1 MRVRQEV
8 EPTSLSEP
16 DRENLEFLNHPEIPS
31 LQAKQK
37 QMEGGRAALILAS

>member
-1 MRVRQEV
+1 MHA
-8 EPTSLSEP
+8 SAHHAHP
-16 DRENLEFLNHPEIPS
+16 DRKNLEFLYHPEIPS